1 MVLDPLKISEEIK
14 SPSKSRQIKQ
24 AIAQQDRIKFHS
36 DTTLDIAKSVPYQ
49 NFKAFIA
56 SLLPEDKF
64 LVTMNLLKF
73 PVPTNKVTES
83 VFVKLS
89 KIFDG
94 RNPAINYQFHN
105 TQERDDWE
113 WYRQDVLNE
122 PNVWAEKAWEYFK
135 TEINCV
141 MVVDMPSEADPT
153 DRYPQPYF
161 YFVPIS
167 SVISYSV
174 NRQTENMDWIIFK
187 SDERII
193 VIDGETYRTYSW
205 SRKGGLGAEPLS
217 VNPHGLG
224 YCPARFFWNESLS
237 LATPD
242 VKKSPLSKEL
252 SDLDWYLFYS
262 LGKRHLDLYGS
273 YPILSGYEEE
283 CDYSDAEGNMCHKGH
298 LQKPDGSWLTDINGN
313 IKECPLCHAKKNL
326 AGAGT
331 YVDVPIPA
339 EGQPDLRNPIQML
352 TIDKAS
358 LSYNVEEVERLKS
371 EIINACVGVDN
382 TILNETSLADKQVDA
397 SFESRESVLN
407 RIKRGFENAQQWV
420 DTTICKL
427 RYGSAFINAKIN
439 YGNEFYTLTPEVLRK
454 RYSAAKE
461 SGASDSEL
469 EALRQQLIET
479 EYRHNPNMLQRMLIL
494 SDIEPFTHL
503 SKSEVNNL
511 LEKGMISRA
520 EAILKNDFT
529 GFIRRFERE
538 NDNILEFGSML
549 EYSEKIKR
557 IKDTLLGYAEEQ
569 LPRTNDSNQE

>member
-1 MVLDPLKISEEIK
+1 MALDRSKINEEIK
-14 SPSKSRQIKQ
+14 NPSKRRQIRQ
-24 AIAQQDRIKFHS
+24 AIEQQDRIKFHA
-36 DTTLDIAKSVPYQ
+36 DTTLDISKSVPYAK
-49 NFKAFIA
+49 FKAFVA

-113 WYRQDVLNE
+113 WYRQDILGE

-141 MVVDMPSEADPT
+141 MVVDMPETPDVT
-153 DRYPQPYF
+153 DRYPNPYF

-187 SDERII
+187 SDERLI
-193 VIDGETYRTYSW
+193 VIDDESYRAYTW
-205 SRKGGLGAEPLS
+205 SEKKGLGDLISMNA
-217 VNPHGLG
+217 HGLG

-242 VKKSPLSKEL
+242 IKKSPLSKEL

-262 LGKRHLDLYGS
+262 LGKKHLDLYGS

-283 CDYSDAEGNMCHKGH
+283 CDYADSEGNVCHKGH
-298 LQKPDGSWLTDINGN
+298 LQRPDGSWLTDLNGN

-326 AGAGT
+326 SGAGT
-331 YVDVPIPA
+331 YVNIPIPE

-358 LSYNVEEVERLKS
+358 LLYNVAEVERLKS

-397 SFESRESVLN
+397 TFESQETVLN
-407 RIKRGFENAQQWV
+407 RIKRGFESAQKWV
-420 DTTICKL
+420 DTTICLL
-427 RYGSAFINAKIN
+427 RYGEAFISAKVN
-439 YGNEFYTLTPEVLRK
+439 YGTEFYTLTPEVLQK
-454 RYSAAKE
+454 RYNSARE
-461 SGASDSEL
+461 GGASDAEL
-469 EALRQQLIET
+469 DALREQLIET
-479 EYRHNPNMLQRMLIL
+479 EYRHNPTMMQRLLIL
-494 SDIEPFTHL
+494 SDIEPYRHL
-503 SKSEVNNL
+503 SKAEVTGL
-511 LEKGMISRA
+511 LEKGLIA
-520 EAILKNDFT
+520 PEEALLKNDFM
-529 GFIRRFERE
+529 GYIRRFERE
-538 NDNILEFGSML
+538 NDNILEFGTSIA
-549 EYSEKIKR
+549 YSEKIKNIR
-557 IKDTLLGYAEEQ
+557 ETLLGYAKEQ
-569 LPRTNDSNQE
+569 KAN